1 MAKSYFI
8 SFFITLCAVL
18 IESTILS
25 NISFLLVIPDLVLI
39 CSIYFAILNGRLY
52 GEVNGLVSGLML
64 DFITGVP
71 MGFNCFYRTI
81 IGYVFG
87 LFTNSIIISGMI
99 IPMLT
104 VGVGTLA
111 KRFMIILISF
121 FYPRINLQIYG
132 FISYNFLFEFII
144 NILLAP
150 IIFKFLSFFNKNLS
164 TKDTKDMIDNV
175 Q

>member
-18 IESTILS
+18 VESTILS

-39 CSIYFAILNGRLY
+39 CSIYFSILNGRLY
-52 GEVNGLVSGLML
+52 GEINGVTSGLLL

-71 MGFNCFYRTI
+71 MGFNCFYRTL
-81 IGYVFG
+81 IGYLFG
-87 LFTNSIIISGMI
+87 LFTDSIIISGVI

-104 VGVGTLA
+104 VGIGTIA
-111 KRFMIILISF
+111 KRLFILLLSF
-121 FYPRINLQIYG
+121 FYPRNNLQIYG

-150 IIFKFLSFFNKNLS
+150 LIFKFLSFFNKNLS
-164 TKDTKDMIDNV
+164 IKNTKDMIDNV
-175 Q
+175 K

>member
-1 MAKSYFI
+1 MARSYFI

-71 MGFNCFYRTI
+71 FGFNCFYRTL
-81 IGYVFG
+81 IGYLFG
-87 LFTNSIIISGMI
+87 LFTNSIIISGVI

-104 VGVGTLA
+104 VGIGTLA
-111 KRFMIILISF
+111 KRLMIILISF

>member
-64 DFITGVP
+64 DFITGV
-71 MGFNCFYRTI
+71 NN
-81 IGYVFG
+81 
-87 LFTNSIIISGMI
+87 NS
-99 IPMLT
+99 
-104 VGVGTLA
+104 
-111 KRFMIILISF
+111 
-121 FYPRINLQIYG
+121 
-132 FISYNFLFEFII
+132 
-144 NILLAP
+144 
-150 IIFKFLSFFNKNLS
+150 
-164 TKDTKDMIDNV
+164 D
-175 Q
+175 

>member
-1 MAKSYFI
+1 MARSYFI

-52 GEVNGLVSGLML
+52 GEINGLVSGLML

-71 MGFNCFYRTI
+71 FGFNCFYRTL
-81 IGYVFG
+81 IGYLFG
-87 LFTNSIIISGMI
+87 LFTNSIIISGVI

-111 KRFMIILISF
+111 KRLMIILISF

>member
-71 MGFNCFYRTI
+71 FGFNCFYRTL
-81 IGYVFG
+81 IGYLFG
-87 LFTNSIIISGMI
+87 LFTNSIIISGVI

-111 KRFMIILISF
+111 KRLMIILISF

>member
-111 KRFMIILISF
+111 KRLMIILISF

>member
-1 MAKSYFI
+1 MARSYFI

-71 MGFNCFYRTI
+71 FGFNCFYRTL
-81 IGYVFG
+81 IGYLFG
-87 LFTNSIIISGMI
+87 LFTNSIIISGVI

-111 KRFMIILISF
+111 KRLMIILISF

>member
-18 IESTILS
+18 VESTILS

-52 GEVNGLVSGLML
+52 GEVNGVVSGLML
-64 DFITGVP
+64 DFMTGVP
-71 MGFNCFYRTI
+71 LGFNCFYRTL
-81 IGYVFG
+81 IGYLFG

-104 VGVGTLA
+104 VGIGTLA
-111 KRFMIILISF
+111 KRLMIILLSF

-164 TKDTKDMIDNV
+164 IKDTKDMIDNV